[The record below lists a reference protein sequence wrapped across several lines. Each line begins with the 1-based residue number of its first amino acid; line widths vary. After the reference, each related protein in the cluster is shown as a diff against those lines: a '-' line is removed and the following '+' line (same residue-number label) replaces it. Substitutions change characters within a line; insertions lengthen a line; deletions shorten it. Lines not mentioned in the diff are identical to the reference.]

1 MLQRTTHIH
10 CARLTFL
17 HPFVA
22 FPADLPL
29 GSINQSDRGLDLD
42 LDRPQ
47 KPSKPH
53 GTEDRNPAFA
63 PQSNQLHLHCR
74 RMVLVVWCCC
84 RRRSRR
90 RLQLQ
95 ISNWPLRVP
104 SLFSL
109 SVTMKLI
116 DWWDDVWNER
126 FSMNYLSID
135 LCLEMQFYIKYHWSK
150 NKKICDRNGSE
161 LRSIP
166 VHKSSK
172 KHDIDWNQS
181 HFLTDE
187 RCKVHSWILAI
198 LCDHRASDLSA
209 EC

>member
-1 MLQRTTHIH
+1 MHGWPFFTHLSLSRPIFH
-10 CARLTFL
+10 
-17 HPFVA
+17 
-22 FPADLPL
+22 
-29 GSINQSDRGLDLD
+29 LDL
-42 LDRPQ
+42 LTKAIEASISISIVPRSLRSLTVQ
-47 KPSKPH
+47 KTGIRLSR
-53 GTEDRNPAFA
+53 RNRT
-63 PQSNQLHLHCR
+63 SSICI
-74 RMVLVVWCCC
+74 VVVWCW
-84 RRRSRR
+84 SYGVAAVEGVVDV
-90 RLQLQ
+90 
-95 ISNWPLRVP
+95 SNYKSAIDHLECLRFFHY
-104 SLFSL
+104 LL
-109 SVTMKLI
+109 LWTLI